1 MQVEVTQLFTYP
13 IKSCAGIPLKRSAID
28 YRGLKWD
35 REWVVVDAQ
44 GQMLTQRTVPMM
56 TLIQPSL
63 TERNLIVQAPAMS
76 ELVVS
81 LAETESTAVRLRIWD
96 DVTLGADQGE
106 AAAAWFSEFLQQPCR
121 LLRVHAKAQRGLSQT
136 WVRKWLQADFA
147 PTEAPGLTQTHF
159 GFADGFPFLLCNQ
172 ASLDELNALIVQQ
185 GADEPIEIERF
196 RPNIVIQGLEAYEED
211 HLLSLVGAGLQF
223 AKLKNCTR
231 CPLPNVNPVTAAIG
245 LQPGLAL
252 RDSRRTLEGVTFGVN
267 AALFGLEAPATLTV
281 GQQLEAEFNF

>member
-1 MQVEVTQLFTYP
+1 MQVEVTQLCIYP
-13 IKSCAGIPLKRSAID
+13 IKSCAGIPLQHSEID
-28 YRGLKWD
+28 HRGLKWD
-35 REWVVVDAQ
+35 REWVIVDEQ
-44 GQMLTQRTVPMM
+44 GQMLTQRTAPIM
-56 TLIQPSL
+56 TLIQPTITEHSL
-63 TERNLIVQAPAMS
+63 LLQAPTMP
-76 ELVVS
+76 ELAVS
-81 LAETESTAVRLRIWD
+81 LDLDESVAMRLRIWD
-96 DVTLGADQGE
+96 DLTLGADQGE
-106 AAAAWFSEFLQQPCR
+106 AAAAWLSQFLQQPCR
-121 LLRVHAKAQRGLSQT
+121 LLRVHTKAQRGLSQT
-136 WVRKWLQADFA
+136 WVRKWLQADLA
-147 PTEAPGLTQTHF
+147 PAEAPDLAQTHF
-159 GFADGFPFLLCNQ
+159 GFADGFPFLICNQ